1 MATTLITEKYQDV
14 IHDVLHC
21 YDRVVISGNLQPLCY
36 AKGMTKYLYTH
47 QIRIFDYT
55 QFAEP
60 LRNLIRENAQSIAE
74 ENGLE
79 IEFISKKDNF
89 RKEERVKELI
99 EQRGKQPG
107 LVHIFSA
114 MEQCQAYRPWHNK
127 QSHKTYVKM
136 TQGKC
141 LHYYYEYQ
149 LGVPFVYSFTSMVTM
164 PWQLNCKANRSF
176 LNKSIT
182 PFCALL
188 TLPGPTN

>member
-14 IHDVLHC
+14 VHGVLHC

-89 RKEERVKELI
+89 RKEERVKELNAANSLAWCMFFQLWNSVRRI
-99 EQRGKQPG
+99 ALGTTN
-107 LVHIFSA
+107 
-114 MEQCQAYRPWHNK
+114 RPIRH
-127 QSHKTYVKM
+127 M
-136 TQGKC
+136 
-141 LHYYYEYQ
+141 
-149 LGVPFVYSFTSMVTM
+149 
-164 PWQLNCKANRSF
+164 
-176 LNKSIT
+176 
-182 PFCALL
+182 
-188 TLPGPTN
+188 